1 MSLSVGFPPSG
12 AITLSAKLPL
22 SLEAQDEASTQGV
35 DEDGKLKVS
44 LSSLSQDAKTEDTE
58 RSDLSAAAQILLKR
72 MKELQEQLKQLR
84 EQLAAAQAADYPTP
98 EAKTTVVMAI
108 QGQIADVSSV
118 LQEVVA
124 NLVKELSKDST
135 SGGLISTSV

>member
-12 AITLSAKLPL
+12 AITFSAKLPL
-22 SLEAQDEASTQGV
+22 SLEAQDESSTQGV

-44 LSSLSQDAKTEDTE
+44 ISSLSQDTKTEDTE